1 MHSLERRK
9 RAVEPCIRH
18 GLRATAGIREP
29 GYPSRAQLAGWHRE
43 WQASM
48 DRVGTLASTTLPT
61 ASMRARN
68 TASRLSAFTPSP
80 EGLGILDTAPATHS
94 TPATASSLCRS
105 KPVGPD
111 S

>member
-1 MHSLERRK
+1 
-9 RAVEPCIRH
+9 
-18 GLRATAGIREP
+18 
-29 GYPSRAQLAGWHRE
+29 
-43 WQASM
+43 M

-68 TASRLSAFTPSP
+68 TASRLSVFTPSP
-80 EGLGILDTAPATHS
+80 EGLGILDTAPTTHS
-94 TPATASSLCRS
+94 TPAAESSLCRS